1 MVLKMDSY
9 SDTIPH
15 PGSPRR
21 PRPSPLKGEGRVPA
35 LRLTDRSFRRKL
47 RREQTETERKLWSL
61 LRSRRLE
68 KYKFGRQ
75 HTIGPYIAD
84 FCCLERKMIIE
95 LDGDQHAEQVA
106 RDEKRTAF
114 LESKGYSV
122 LRFWDNQVFKET
134 DAVME
139 MILAQLETAPAA
151 VSVRAK
157 AYGWNG

>member
-1 MVLKMDSY
+1 
-9 SDTIPH
+9 
-15 PGSPRR
+15 
-21 PRPSPLKGEGRVPA
+21 
-35 LRLTDRSFRRKL
+35 
-47 RREQTETERKLWSL
+47 
-61 LRSRRLE
+61 
-68 KYKFGRQ
+68 
-75 HTIGPYIAD
+75 
-84 FCCLERKMIIE
+84 MIIE

-114 LESKGYSV
+114 LENKGYCV

-157 AYGWNG
+157 AYGWTR